1 MRPSDNFQHQFQ
13 RQWSSPLKW
22 SAIFF
27 FVSADK
33 RFSSSALISR
43 WSAIFVLVSAFFF
56 VSDFLFVSGYGY
68 HYQCWSALLIPI
80 THITADQRWW
90 KRKSLISSSDFIS
103 GDDRW
108 WAVMI
113 IGADQRWKL
122 AEGSHHHASWPLIS
136 GFLFRPGWSFSSAL
150 IVSAFLFYL
159 CQRWSVLFFFVSDF
173 LFCQRCS
180 AVIWASLS
188 ALISGATDNRW
199 YPNT

>member
-27 FVSADK
+27 FVSADQ

-68 HYQCWSALLIPI
+68 HYQRWSALLIPI

-90 KRKSLISSSDFIS
+90 KRKSLIGSSDFIS
-103 GDDRW
+103 TDQRW
-108 WAVMI
+108 RQRESLISNDYRWSAVMTSAALTLTLF
-113 IGADQRWKL
+113 IGAAYQCWKL
-122 AEGSHHHASWPLIS
+122 AEGSH
-136 GFLFRPGWSFSSAL
+136 
-150 IVSAFLFYL
+150 
-159 CQRWSVLFFFVSDF
+159 
-173 LFCQRCS
+173 
-180 AVIWASLS
+180 
-188 ALISGATDNRW
+188 
-199 YPNT
+199 